1 MKQIFHHRGDI
12 HLFTGADIAGYPL
25 KISSKSEMVQQ
36 LIDMGV
42 SGDAIKQSRQN
53 AKAVNFGLIYLM
65 SSYGLRNYAYQ
76 GFGVKLSERE
86 AANWREKFFEL
97 YPAIGPWHECE
108 LAEMEKKGSVVTIF
122 GRSIPIPNIYSDE
135 KKVQREAER
144 FGINALIQG
153 PSSDYTLMG
162 GDKVIKRPDYNR
174 EECKPV
180 LFIHDSIVWEV
191 KIDKL
196 SKWAK
201 IIIEDMT
208 SIDTQSKFG
217 FTPSVPF
224 VAEAEEGYN
233 LADMIEYNPEEE
245 I

>member
-1 MKQIFHHRGDI
+1 
-12 HLFTGADIAGYPL
+12 
-25 KISSKSEMVQQ
+25 
-36 LIDMGV
+36 
-42 SGDAIKQSRQN
+42 
-53 AKAVNFGLIYLM
+53 M
-65 SSYGLRNYAYQ
+65 SAYGLRNYAYQ
-76 GFGVKLSERE
+76 GFGVKLSDRE
-86 AANWREKFFEL
+86 AGQWRDGFFNL
-97 YPAIGPWHECE
+97 YPGIAPWHETE
-108 LAEMEKKGSVVTIF
+108 INEMEKKGCITTVF
-122 GRSIPIPNIYSDE
+122 GRRIPIPNIYSDD

-144 FGINALIQG
+144 FGINVLIQG

-174 EECKPV
+174 DECKPV

-191 KIDKL
+191 KTEHL

-201 IIIEDMT
+201 AIIGDMT